1 MDNVD
6 KPSICT
12 STSFLLQLSE
22 ALDDG
27 QIAQKFQ
34 SIMSPL
40 LKPVTDALQR
50 CNATIES
57 LQGQLKAKDA
67 HIADLQKK
75 VDDLELQVDGLEQQ
89 GRRGSMRIFGIP
101 EDTPGAVDD
110 KVLTLC
116 NDHIKVSP
124 KLILDD
130 LEVVHRLGKPPPA
143 DGQSNDADP
152 DSKPPPR
159 SIIVKFASR
168 RTKARVMENKK
179 NLKDN
184 PWENL
189 DGTLAKVYVTD
200 DLTKRRATLAFKARQ
215 LKRAGKILDTW
226 TTENKILVK
235 DSHNRIHPIKRD
247 SDLRPFEQ

>member
-1 MDNVD
+1 MENVD
-6 KPSICT
+6 SPSSCT
-12 STSFLLQLSE
+12 STSFLLQMSE

-40 LKPVTDALQR
+40 LKPVTDALNQ
-50 CNATIES
+50 CNTVIES

-67 HIADLQKK
+67 HITDLQKK

-101 EDTPGAVDD
+101 EDTPGTLDD

-116 NDHIKVSP
+116 NDHIRVRP
-124 KLILDD
+124 KLVLED

-143 DGQSNDADP
+143 DGQSNETEPDP
-152 DSKPPPR
+152 KPRP
-159 SIIVKFASR
+159 IIVKFASR
-168 RTKARVMENKK
+168 RTKARIMENKK

-184 PWENL
+184 PWEKL
-189 DGTLAKVYVTD
+189 DGTLAKVYVAD
-200 DLTKRRATLAFKARQ
+200 DMTKRRATP
-215 LKRAGKILDTW
+215 AGIQGTPAK
-226 TTENKILVK
+226 E
-235 DSHNRIHPIKRD
+235 SR
-247 SDLRPFEQ
+247 

>member
-6 KPSICT
+6 SPSSCT

-40 LKPVTDALQR
+40 LKPVMDALNQ
-50 CNATIES
+50 CNTIIES

-75 VDDLELQVDGLEQQ
+75 VDDLELQVEGLEQQ

-101 EDTPGAVDD
+101 EDTPGTLDD
-110 KVLTLC
+110 KVLALC
-116 NDHIKVSP
+116 NDHIKVRP
-124 KLILDD
+124 KLVLED

-143 DGQSNDADP
+143 DGQSNETEPDP
-152 DSKPPPR
+152 KPR

-168 RTKARVMENKK
+168 RTKARIMENKK

-184 PWENL
+184 PWEKL
-189 DGTLAKVYVTD
+189 DGTLAKVYVAD
-200 DLTKRRATLAFKARQ
+200 DMTKRRATLASKACQ

-226 TTENKILVK
+226 TIENKNLVK